1 MQKSSVAVTNRIVML
16 ITLIMNSITILGYLA
31 EVLRGGRTWG
41 YLLLFTFVMFAPLL
55 IAFLVYCRN
64 SSGSS
69 IKYITLLG
77 YLFFYLFVSFTSDHV
92 ITYVYFFCLI
102 VMYYL
107 YFDFNLL
114 AISCGFA
121 FVINIGK
128 IAYMM
133 FVLNLNAPELITD
146 YMIEIAS
153 IIIFSASFLIATKL
167 SIKFNKENLDNL
179 TEEKRKQEEILNDV
193 LKIAET
199 VDKNSRDVSSIIEDL
214 ANGSDIISSAVN
226 EISNGIVHTAESIQ
240 NQSVMTKNIHSLI
253 VETSDL
259 SNRMALLS
267 NESLDAL
274 NKGVEHVRELS
285 EKSLVV
291 SEKSQYAHRK
301 MQELMEKANEI
312 QNITEIITGISEQT
326 NMLSLNAS
334 IEAARAGENGRGF
347 AVVADEIRKLAIQSR
362 DSAASIAQILES
374 LGRKASRTSDS
385 VMILNEVN
393 VQQAGLIQSTREV
406 FEKLAEKM
414 DQFTMSVRLVTQRLD
429 QIVEANNKIIDSI
442 SEISALS
449 EEATANAEEATSMT
463 SLSKEKTMQ
472 AHNLAKVLNETSG
485 NFKKYL

>member
-1 MQKSSVAVTNRIVML
+1 ML

>member
-1 MQKSSVAVTNRIVML
+1 ML

-167 SIKFNKENLDNL
+167 SIKFNKEHLDNL